1 MLDAGDVHKSYD
13 CIIGMEKS
21 LAVLDQSTSEERK
34 LILEEVKNR
43 LEALA
48 TKHIINAFET
58 NDIGWFNSSCYI
70 TFEEYFNSYFIV

>member
-1 MLDAGDVHKSYD
+1 
-13 CIIGMEKS
+13 MEKS

-48 TKHIINAFET
+48 TKHIIQAFET
-58 NDIGWFNSSCYI
+58 NDMGGFAYRHFSISNNSLI
-70 TFEEYFNSYFIV
+70 